1 MLTAYVWPAFDMHW
15 MGSYAV
21 SLGYV
26 LVALLVAAYWFT
38 PRNQPLKIRL
48 VWAVVLLLLVFGPI
62 NPAIVVLLLVGIL
75 VTWFY
80 RDEQKAQARGRE
92 VR

>member
-1 MLTAYVWPAFDMHW
+1 MGIISAPTASF
-15 MGSYAV
+15 AV

-26 LVALLVAAYWFT
+26 LVALLVAAYGFS
-38 PRNQPLKIRL
+38 PRNKPLRVRL
-48 VWAVVLLLLVFGPI
+48 VWAVVLLLLLFGPI
-62 NPAIVVLLLVGIL
+62 NPGIAVLLLVGIL

-80 RDEQKAQARGRE
+80 HDEQKALARESE